1 MVKDKETVLEKMCF
15 GVLCLAENAGHLVKC
30 ESVLGKP
37 VVHLD
42 AAADKA
48 LTKAYWKLDGNAFD
62 DQPAPIFMKLDT
74 LVLGGL
80 PVAMLLPKEYADP
93 ALCESLEAGSLDY
106 VPIGFLDLH
115 KIDEGKFTASGLGI
129 AKPYQGLGLSKYLI
143 YAGAVIAGIEEL
155 IIPTQLHN
163 AAAHLAWLHLGP
175 LELLSADVF
184 HNEQDTVV
192 YKATVPWPAKDILKP
207 HKKQSPQEQHD
218 TCTLDLTD
226 TVKAMGFLVEKMMGF
241 GNVQTV
247 DYCLGSDKSP
257 IGPVVIWE
265 SDTWGEGGCY
275 R

>member
-15 GVLCLAENAGHLVKC
+15 GVLCLAENAGQLVKC

-48 LTKAYWKLDGNAFD
+48 LTKAYWKLDGNAFE

-80 PVAMLLPKEYADP
+80 PVAMLMPAGSADP
-93 ALCESLEAGSLDY
+93 EFCDAIEAASLEY

-115 KIDEGKFTASGLGI
+115 KISEGKFTASGLGI

-155 IIPTQLHN
+155 IIPTQLSN
-163 AAAHLAWLHLGP
+163 SQAHFAWKHVGA
-175 LELLSADVF
+175 LEVIVDDVF
-184 HNEQDTVV
+184 HNEPDTIV
-192 YKATVPWPAKDILKP
+192 YKVKVPKPVELILKP
-207 HKKQSPQEQHD
+207 LEKEHLSTSGKQ
-218 TCTLDLTD
+218 
-226 TVKAMGFLVEKMMGF
+226 G
-241 GNVQTV
+241 
-247 DYCLGSDKSP
+247 
-257 IGPVVIWE
+257 
-265 SDTWGEGGCY
+265 GEFGCY
-275 R
+275 H